1 MNEVDM
7 LVTQRLVAFRE
18 KALDAIKE
26 KHPYLITIVE
36 TMFAN
41 KENRAGLQVTDA
53 GEVIGE
59 YTFYLTGIRI
69 TKAEAGK
76 LDSLVKHPLLDFTI
90 RPYAVVE
97 KSVIEELVNDD
108 RIAKEPFET
117 LIKYLPDITIRFMR

>member
-7 LVTQRLVAFRE
+7 LVTQRLVDFRE

-26 KHPYLITIVE
+26 KHPYLITIAE

-53 GEVIGE
+53 GKVIGE

-69 TKAEAGK
+69 TKAEAGI

-97 KSVIEELVNDD
+97 KSVIEELVSDD
-108 RIAKEPFET
+108 RITEETIET
-117 LIKYLPDITIRFMR
+117 LMKYLPDITIRFMR